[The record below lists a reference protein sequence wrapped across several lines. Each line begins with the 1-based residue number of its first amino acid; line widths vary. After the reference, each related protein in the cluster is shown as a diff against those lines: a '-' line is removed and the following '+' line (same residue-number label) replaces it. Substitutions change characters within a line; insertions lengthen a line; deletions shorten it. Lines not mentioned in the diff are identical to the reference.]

1 MIPTTWLNEA
11 SRRLTGVI
19 RPTPL
24 TYDPRLNIYLKWESR
39 QITGSFKARGALNKI
54 LTLQPWEFERGLV
67 AASAGNHGQGVALA
81 ASQVGARAIIFASEH
96 ATPTKIQGMRSLGA
110 DVRLVAGGYGEAE
123 QAGLAYAAESGATWI
138 SPYNDGQ
145 VIAGQATLALEVM
158 QQIKAYIPPG
168 SEQCLRWLVPI
179 GGGGLCAGVACA
191 IFNQD
196 SESPPQHSLIGVQSE
211 ASPFFHAIFKTG
223 SAEGVV
229 ELPSLADGLSGPVEE
244 NALTI
249 PILKRYLD
257 DILLVTEKEIQNA
270 IRYAWQEYQEMIE
283 GSAAVG
289 LAAVLSGHLDN
300 SPAVVVISGGNI
312 QPQLFE
318 NIITTGGPL

>member
-1 MIPTTWLNEA
+1 MIPFTWLQEA
-11 SRRLTGVI
+11 NRRLTGSI

-24 TYDPRLNIYLKWESR
+24 TYDPELNIYLKWESR
-39 QITGSFKARGALNKI
+39 QVTGSFKARGALNKI
-54 LTLQPWEFERGLV
+54 LTLQPWELERGLV

-81 ASQVGARAIIFASEH
+81 ASQVGARAVIFASEH

-110 DVRLVAGGYGEAE
+110 EVRLVPGGYGEAE
-123 QAGLAYAAESGATWI
+123 QAGLAFAAENSATWI

-145 VIAGQATLALEVM
+145 VIAGQATLALEII
-158 QQIKAYIPPG
+158 QQLKAYIPPG
-168 SEQCLRWLVPI
+168 SESYLRWLVPV

-191 IFNQD
+191 LFSQED
-196 SESPPQHSLIGVQSE
+196 DLPPQHSLIGVQSE

-229 ELPSLADGLSGPVEE
+229 ELPSLADGLAGPVEE

-249 PILKRYLD
+249 PILKRHLD
-257 DILLVTEKEIQNA
+257 DILLVTEKEIQDA
-270 IRYAWQEYQEMIE
+270 IRYAWQAYQEIIE

-289 LAAVLSGHLDN
+289 LAAVLAGRITST
-300 SPAVVVISGGNI
+300 PAVVVISGGNI

-318 NIITTGGPL
+318 NIISTGGPL